1 MSQPDDA
8 EIAFYRAV
16 EDHFAALRGTPVLF
30 SPKDFALLRRWWR
43 EGVPLAAVLAG
54 VSEAAERRRER
65 DGDPVSSL
73 SYCRHAVAR
82 HAKRLAANRV
92 GAAAPVAG
100 PDVGAALAAL
110 AAALGEAAAR
120 WREHPAAHAVLAD
133 LERAVS
139 SLPRDAEPAAL
150 EQALAELELGG
161 LEALARALPAERRAE
176 IERAVAEGM
185 AGLAVEPE
193 VRERTRRA
201 LLLRAVRLAA
211 GVPRMEL
218 DAGTA

>member
-1 MSQPDDA
+1 MP
-8 EIAFYRAV
+8 
-16 EDHFAALRGTPVLF
+16 G
-30 SPKDFALLRRWWR
+30 
-43 EGVPLAAVLAG
+43 
-54 VSEAAERRRER
+54 R
-65 DGDPVSSL
+65 DGV
-73 SYCRHAVAR
+73 R
-82 HAKRLAANRV
+82 RLRP
-92 GAAAPVAG
+92 GAP
-100 PDVGAALAAL
+100 
-110 AAALGEAAAR
+110 AALGEAAAR

>member
-1 MSQPDDA
+1 MNKPDDA

-16 EDHFAALRGTPVLF
+16 EDHFAALRGTPLLF
-30 SPKDFALLRRWWR
+30 SPKDFTLLRRWWQ

-82 HAKRLAANRV
+82 HARRLAASHV
-92 GAAAPVAG
+92 GTAVPVPS
-100 PDVGAALAAL
+100 PDV
-110 AAALGEAAAR
+110 AAALDGLAGALHDAASR
-120 WREHPAAHAVLAD
+120 WREQRAVHSVLSD
-133 LERAVS
+133 LERAVA